1 MCVEKRGVRNPFK
14 VWLSNSPRVFVA
26 RYPFL
31 VSQGTRSFFRSRT
44 KKTGSK
50 RKSISPNESLFRVTK
65 SVICNQ
71 NAFQR
76 LIRSFDWFSTNSRN
90 ELSDKIFYFSTYDIS
105 GNFWSRVESRG
116 NRNICF
122 IGVIKFFLMEPRSK
136 VSRNYRWKISKYVIS
151 KCVYDKCYLKYVMR
165 NRLKFSSYRS
175 ITMFKTLNL
184 RYLWLLIFWNVIICI
199 ESAHS
204 LAS

>member
-65 SVICNQ
+65 SVIYNQ

-90 ELSDKIFYFSTYDIS
+90 ELSDKIFYFSHTTS
-105 GNFWSRVESRG
+105 LVTFEAVESRD

-151 KCVYDKCYLKYVMR
+151 KCVYDKCYLKYVMW